1 MRLARRAIA
10 GAVSFAVAFGCLVAA
25 APPNDSATPR
35 FVIEHAAGT
44 SAAYVELVR
53 NGLDAAYELFVT
65 HGLFPTF
72 DRAVVV
78 RILDG
83 DMDGMGAEYLDE
95 DEEGNPIPIIEIASR
110 EAMSDA
116 ADEMLVSV
124 SLDDAVLSTTA
135 HEFFHVLQDYAALHG
150 QGDIE
155 EPAFVEPLATAIQ
168 ELAAPNA
175 DDYLDAAIDFLRAP
189 DDAPFF
195 SRGYDA
201 GIFWVF
207 VLERYGLDAIRRV
220 MAASAAADGARA
232 IDLAFAG
239 DGLAFLD
246 VWAKFAAAW
255 ATGTLPDAAA
265 RAELAHAWRRETGLA
280 GLDRPPVIAVARWDG
295 RPLVVDHATEDEYA
309 APLRLSYP
317 YGIDAVSIHVES
329 QDPLAVA
336 IDAATAVDLRV
347 IVVGRRDGA
356 FDLLSL
362 SSGRQVVI
370 TQPDRYAEILVV
382 LTRGEVGSGAY
393 AVRLAPAT

>member
-1 MRLARRAIA
+1 
-10 GAVSFAVAFGCLVAA
+10 
-25 APPNDSATPR
+25 
-35 FVIEHAAGT
+35 
-44 SAAYVELVR
+44 
-53 NGLDAAYELFVT
+53 
-65 HGLFPTF
+65 
-72 DRAVVV
+72 
-78 RILDG
+78 
-83 DMDGMGAEYLDE
+83 
-95 DEEGNPIPIIEIASR
+95 
-110 EAMSDA
+110 
-116 ADEMLVSV
+116 MLVSV
-124 SLDDAVLSTTA
+124 SLEDAVLSTTA

-168 ELAAPNA
+168 ELAAPDA

-189 DDAPFF
+189 DDAPFLG
-195 SRGYDA
+195 RGYDA

-239 DGLAFLD
+239 DGLSFLD

-280 GLDRPPVIAVARWDG
+280 GLDRPPVDRHRTLG
-295 RPLVVDHATEDEYA
+295 RPPARRRSRHRGRIRGAAQALVS
-309 APLRLSYP
+309 LRHRRRLHP
-317 YGIDAVSIHVES
+317 RG
-329 QDPLAVA
+329 VA
-336 IDAATAVDLRV
+336 GCARHRDR
-347 IVVGRRDGA
+347 RRDSRRPPR
-356 FDLLSL
+356 DCRRPPRRRVRPSL
-362 SSGRQVVI
+362 PLVGSPRSSLRSP
-370 TQPDRYAEILVV
+370 TATLRSCVV